1 MTVQRVEEQAQ
12 AGQGPVTPSLVQQEA
27 RRIGR
32 SCPSCGETAR
42 TSLRWGKDGW
52 QTAQC
57 LSCDLVYTTEAPSLD
72 ALAQDFEWSASFV
85 AEARARKARSPI
97 LARIDAA
104 TRWRTRIRMQT
115 NPMDFIR
122 PRLASGAVLDIG
134 CGNGSYLATN
144 AAGYRLHGIDI
155 SPPLAKAADDL
166 FTQTGGGAI
175 CAPATVALGAM
186 PAHSIDA
193 AILRSYLEHEAEP
206 LPVLERLRQVLKPD
220 GFAVVK
226 VPNYATLNRI
236 VMGRRWCGFRFP
248 DHLNYFTPATL
259 SAIAARAGFQTEWR
273 WRDRLPTDD
282 NMWCVMR

>member
-1 MTVQRVEEQAQ
+1 MFHPFEESVQ
-12 AGQGPVTPSLVQQEA
+12 GGHWPVAPALSQSGS
-27 RRIGR
+27 RRALR
-32 SCPSCGETAR
+32 SCPCCGQAERKA
-42 TSLRWGKDGW
+42 LPWGKDGW

-57 LSCDLVYTTEAPSLD
+57 LSCELVYTTEAPSLA
-72 ALAQDFEWSASFV
+72 ALAEDFEWSASFE
-85 AEARARKARSPI
+85 AEARARKTRSPL

-104 TRWRTRIRMQT
+104 TRWRTRIRVQT

-155 SPPLAKAADDL
+155 SPPLAKAADAL
-166 FTQTGGGAI
+166 FTQTGGRAI

-186 PAHSIDA
+186 PARSIDA

-206 LPVLERLRQVLKPD
+206 LAVLQRLRQVLKPD

-226 VPNYATLNRI
+226 VPNYASLNRK

-248 DHLNYFTPATL
+248 DHLNHFTPKTL
-259 SAIAARAGFQTEWR
+259 SAMAERAGFRTEWR